1 MRITNWVCVYS
12 FIVQAAHNLNKPVQQ
27 SIVLSA
33 DIPVK
38 ESKTVFE
45 NVDYLIYSLQELRIL
60 ELLNAHSFIQCLH

>member
-45 NVDYLIYSLQELRIL
+45 K
-60 ELLNAHSFIQCLH
+60 C